1 VLLLTRRDETR
12 KLRAPMKEAE
22 PPPDVARRRRT
33 GALLVIAAAT
43 LWSTGGVGVKVAV
56 AEPLVIAGLR
66 SVFALAFMLV
76 VLAVGLRRSG
86 EGVEVVITLLR
97 RPLVWAAAAGYA
109 LMVVCFVLAARRTTA
124 ANAIFIQYTGPVY
137 VALLGGPLLG
147 ERVTSRDLVAIAG
160 CVAGMALAFGGELG
174 GGRAAGNVLA
184 IFSSFGFA
192 SVPLLLRLDQ
202 KRLLA
207 DADPDRAARIA
218 GHAPL
223 VAMSLGNALAA
234 LVALPAMIAHP
245 IDGDTA
251 GRTYA
256 VIIGLGVLQI
266 GLPYV
271 LYAIAVR
278 RLRALESSLLATIE
292 PVLSPVWVVLA
303 TGETPSTLAMAGGA
317 MIVIAV
323 AAQGITAPRR
333 APP

>member
-1 VLLLTRRDETR
+1 MLREPMTDARDVTP
-12 KLRAPMKEAE
+12 AQ
-22 PPPDVARRRRT
+22 RRT

-56 AEPLVIAGLR
+56 AEPMVIAWLR
-66 SVFALAFMLV
+66 SVFALLFMAVALS
-76 VLAVGLRRSG
+76 VGLGRSG
-86 EGVEVVITLLR
+86 AGARILVTLLR
-97 RPLVWAAAAGYA
+97 RPLVWAAAASYA

-124 ANAIFIQYTGPVY
+124 ANAIFIQYTGPIY

-147 ERVTSRDLVAIAG
+147 ERVTRRDLVAVTG
-160 CVAGMALAFGGELG
+160 CVVGMALTFGGELG

-192 SVPLLLRLDQ
+192 GLPLLLRLDQ

-207 DADPDRAARIA
+207 RTDDPAAARAA

-223 VAMSLGNALAA
+223 VAMTLGNALAA
-234 LVALPAMIAHP
+234 VVALPAMMAHP
-245 IDGDTA
+245 VSGDTA
-251 GRTYA
+251 MRTYLVLVA
-256 VIIGLGVLQI
+256 LGAFQI

-271 LYAIAVR
+271 LYAVAVR

-303 TGETPSTLAMAGGA
+303 TGEVPSSLAMAGGA
-317 MIVIAV
+317 MIVVAV
-323 AAQGITAPRR
+323 AAQGIAAARR
-333 APP
+333 A

>member
-1 VLLLTRRDETR
+1 MLRGPMTARDVT
-12 KLRAPMKEAE
+12 PAE
-22 PPPDVARRRRT
+22 RRT

-66 SVFALAFMLV
+66 SVFALMFMAVALT
-76 VLAVGLRRSG
+76 VGLRRG
-86 EGVEVVITLLR
+86 GAGGAVVLTLLR
-97 RPLVWAAAAGYA
+97 RPLVWAAAASYA

-124 ANAIFIQYTGPVY
+124 ANAIFIQYTGPIY

-147 ERVTSRDLVAIAG
+147 ERVTRRDLIAVAG
-160 CVAGMALAFGGELG
+160 CVIGMALTFGGELG

-192 SVPLLLRLDQ
+192 GLPLLLRLDQ
-202 KRLLA
+202 KRLFA
-207 DADPDRAARIA
+207 KTDDASAHLRAAA

-223 VAMSLGNALAA
+223 VAMTLGNALAA

-245 IDGDTA
+245 VSGETA
-251 GRTYA
+251 TRTYLVLA
-256 VIIGLGVLQI
+256 ALGAFQI

-271 LYAIAVR
+271 LYAVAVR

-303 TGETPSTLAMAGGA
+303 TGEVPSPLAIAGGA

-323 AAQGITAPRR
+323 AAQGIAAARR
-333 APP
+333 A